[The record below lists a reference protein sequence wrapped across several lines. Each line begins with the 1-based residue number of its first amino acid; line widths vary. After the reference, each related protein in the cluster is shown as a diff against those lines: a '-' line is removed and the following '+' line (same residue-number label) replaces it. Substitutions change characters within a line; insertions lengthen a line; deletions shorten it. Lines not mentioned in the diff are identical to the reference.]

1 MQLTDPRRTRQGR
14 SSAGVVLATVVVALM
29 MTFTTSS
36 ASAGAI
42 PNPPD
47 IPTLPDA
54 GQVLS
59 KKKKKCTKKQRK
71 RTPKKCKRR
80 STPVV
85 AQSRHWIRD
94 VNGDGTLEVTFDT
107 DGDGYYESVFYDLNQ
122 DGYCEVFE
130 TSGAY
135 GTARAFDLHSD
146 TYYEVVLVD
155 AGSDGWWDKGFYDAN
170 ADGWFDYVGY
180 DVNPMDN
187 QIDSWNLLQ
196 QPVGATVSPLLNENT
211 MTMYLIRTQDPWA
224 HQDPWGTWAGG
235 ASNNPLS

>member
-1 MQLTDPRRTRQGR
+1 CVSPSREVRTTTMWPDHRRADDEDDHPMAVWDPAVLRFMSLTRRRQLMQLTDPRRTRQGR

-85 AQSRHWIRD
+85 AQSRHW
-94 VNGDGTLEVTFDT
+94 
-107 DGDGYYESVFYDLNQ
+107 
-122 DGYCEVFE
+122 
-130 TSGAY
+130 
-135 GTARAFDLHSD
+135 
-146 TYYEVVLVD
+146 
-155 AGSDGWWDKGFYDAN
+155 
-170 ADGWFDYVGY
+170 
-180 DVNPMDN
+180 
-187 QIDSWNLLQ
+187 
-196 QPVGATVSPLLNENT
+196 
-211 MTMYLIRTQDPWA
+211 
-224 HQDPWGTWAGG
+224 
-235 ASNNPLS
+235 